1 MKLILASQSPRR
13 KEILESVGL
22 KFDIMPVDADET
34 LSEGIECADAVTMLA
49 RRKARALAEAHPELS
64 DCVILAADTL
74 VECFGEILGK
84 PTDKEDARR
93 MLTMLCGCG
102 SAVHTGICI
111 GYKGRFAT
119 AVETAYVTFDEM
131 SPEEIEDYISTD
143 EPYDKAGGYAV
154 QGRAALYIAGVTG
167 DWYSVVGLPIHA
179 VKTLLEEEF
188 GIRITEID

>member
-13 KEILESVGL
+13 KEILRSVGL
-22 KFDIMPVDADET
+22 NFEVMPVDADET
-34 LSEGIECADAVTMLA
+34 LPEGIEAADAVTLLA
-49 RRKARALAEAHPELS
+49 RRKAKALLAAHPELS
-64 DCVILAADTL
+64 DSVILAADTL

-84 PTDKEDARR
+84 PADKEDARR

-111 GYKGRFAT
+111 AYKGRFAT
-119 AVETAYVTFDEM
+119 SLETAYVTFDEM

-179 VKTLLEEEF
+179 VKNLLEEEF
-188 GIRITEID
+188 SIRIKDID

>member
-1 MKLILASQSPRR
+1 MKLILASGSPRR
-13 KEILESVGL
+13 KEILNSVGL
-22 KFDIMPVDADET
+22 NFEVMPVDADET
-34 LSEGIECADAVTMLA
+34 LPEGIEAADAVTLLA
-49 RRKARALAEAHPELS
+49 RRKANALLEAYPELS
-64 DCVILAADTL
+64 ESVILAADTL

-84 PTDKEDARR
+84 PADTEDARR

-111 GYKGRFAT
+111 AYKGKFAT
-119 AVETAYVTFDEM
+119 ALETAYVTFDEM

-179 VKTLLEEEF
+179 VKNLLDEEF
-188 GIRITEID
+188 GIRIKDID

>member
-13 KEILESVGL
+13 KEILHSVGL
-22 KFDIMPVDADET
+22 NFDIMPVDADET
-34 LSEGIECADAVTMLA
+34 LPEGIEAADAVTMLA
-49 RRKARALAEAHPELS
+49 RRKAKALVEAHPELS
-64 DCVILAADTL
+64 DSVILAADTL

-84 PTDKEDARR
+84 PEDKEDARR

-111 GYKGRFAT
+111 AYKGKFAT
-119 AVETAYVTFDEM
+119 ALETAYVTFDEM
-131 SPEEIEDYISTD
+131 SAQEIEDYISTD

-188 GIRITEID
+188 DIRIKDID

>member
-13 KEILESVGL
+13 KEILHSVGIG
-22 KFDIMPVDADET
+22 FEVMPVDADET
-34 LSEGIECADAVTMLA
+34 LPEGIEAGDAVTMLA
-49 RRKARALAEAHPELS
+49 RRKAKALLSEHPELFDS
-64 DCVILAADTL
+64 VILAADTL

-84 PTDKEDARR
+84 PEDKEDARR

-102 SAVHTGICI
+102 SAVHTGICVAYR
-111 GYKGRFAT
+111 GKFAT
-119 AVETAYVTFDEM
+119 ALETAYVTFDDM
-131 SPEEIEDYISTD
+131 SSEEIEDYISTD

-179 VKTLLEEEF
+179 VKKLLEEEF
-188 GIRITEID
+188 GIKIKDID

>member
-1 MKLILASQSPRR
+1 MKLVLASGSPRR
-13 KEILESVGL
+13 KEILNSVGL
-22 KFDIMPVDADET
+22 NFEVMPVDADES
-34 LSEGIECADAVTMLA
+34 LPEGIEAADAVTMLS
-49 RRKARALAEAHPELS
+49 RRKAKALLEAHPELS
-64 DCVILAADTL
+64 ESVILAADTL

-84 PTDKEDARR
+84 PEDKDDARR

-111 GYKGRFAT
+111 AYKGKFAT

-179 VKTLLEEEF
+179 VKNLLDEEF
-188 GIRITEID
+188 GIRIKDID

>member
-13 KEILESVGL
+13 KEILNSVGL
-22 KFDIMPVDADET
+22 NFKVMPVDADET
-34 LSEGIECADAVTMLA
+34 LPEGIEASDAVTLLA
-49 RRKARALAEAHPELS
+49 RRKAKALLEADPELS
-64 DCVILAADTL
+64 ESVILAADTL

-84 PTDKEDARR
+84 PEDKEDARR

-111 GYKGRFAT
+111 AYKGKFAT
-119 AVETAYVTFDEM
+119 ALETAYVTFDEM

-179 VKTLLEEEF
+179 VKNLLEEEF
-188 GIRITEID
+188 DIRIKDIN

>member
-1 MKLILASQSPRR
+1 MKLILASGSPRR
-13 KEILESVGL
+13 KEILQGVGL
-22 KFDIMPVDADET
+22 NFEIMPVDADET
-34 LSEGIECADAVTMLA
+34 LPEGIEGGDAVTMLA
-49 RRKARALAEAHPELS
+49 RRKAKALLEARPELS
-64 DCVILAADTL
+64 DSVILAADTL

-84 PTDKEDARR
+84 PEDKEDARR

-111 GYKGRFAT
+111 AYRGKFA
-119 AVETAYVTFDEM
+119 AALETAYVTFDDM
-131 SPEEIEDYISTD
+131 SAEEIEDYISTD

-179 VKTLLEEEF
+179 VKALLDEEF
-188 GIRITEID
+188 GIKIKDID

>member
-13 KEILESVGL
+13 KEILNSVGL
-22 KFDIMPVDADET
+22 NFEVMPVDADET
-34 LSEGIECADAVTMLA
+34 LPEGIEAADAVTLLA
-49 RRKARALAEAHPELS
+49 RRKAKALLEAYPEFS
-64 DCVILAADTL
+64 ESVILAADTL

-84 PTDKEDARR
+84 PEDKEDARR

-111 GYKGRFAT
+111 AYKGKFAT
-119 AVETAYVTFDEM
+119 ALETAYVTFDEM

-179 VKTLLEEEF
+179 VKNLLDEEF
-188 GIRITEID
+188 GIRIKDID

>member
-1 MKLILASQSPRR
+1 MRG
-13 KEILESVGL
+13 VGL
-22 KFDIMPVDADET
+22 NFEVMPVDADET
-34 LSEGIECADAVTMLA
+34 LPEGIEGGDAVTMLA
-49 RRKARALAEAHPELS
+49 RRKAKALLEAHSELS
-64 DCVILAADTL
+64 ESVILAADTL

-84 PTDKEDARR
+84 PEDKEDARR

-111 GYKGRFAT
+111 AYKGKFAT
-119 AVETAYVTFDEM
+119 ALETAYVTFDDM
-131 SPEEIEDYISTD
+131 SAEEIEDYISTD

-179 VKTLLEEEF
+179 VKVLLDEEF
-188 GIRITEID
+188 GIKIKDID

>member
-1 MKLILASQSPRR
+1 MKLILASGSPRR
-13 KEILESVGL
+13 KEILNSVGL
-22 KFDIMPVDADET
+22 NFEVMPVDADES
-34 LSEGIECADAVTMLA
+34 LPEGIEAADAVTMLS
-49 RRKARALAEAHPELS
+49 RRKAKALLEAHPELS
-64 DCVILAADTL
+64 ESVILAADTL

-84 PTDKEDARR
+84 PEDKDDARR

-111 GYKGRFAT
+111 AYKGKFAT

-179 VKTLLEEEF
+179 VKNLLDEEF
-188 GIRITEID
+188 GIRIKDID